1 MFSLFLY
8 NLKETDMIYSYLLNN
23 KSNDFT
29 FDKKNDSIIFSF
41 SSTSTFSDFLAD
53 LIIDLFEENLIR
65 EILEKHY
72 CYFSYEE
79 QLSIL
84 KESLN
89 IVNDN
94 SNSKHDL
101 VYFSIYDYLSS
112 ESSMILSGFIRFRL
126 KDYIEVLEYLINLSV
141 NSFIVNRE
149 YDRFIDL
156 LKDYIASSDSNADIV
171 HLVYLKKESVLLDEH
186 KNTIPFDDN
195 ILDAKYLSDISF
207 SSNDFCLNTLLNLL
221 PKKILI
227 HSLEESDVF
236 LETLTKIF
244 GDRILF
250 CNSCD
255 ICDFYKIHSSSL
267 NVEN

>member
-1 MFSLFLY
+1 M
-8 NLKETDMIYSYLLNN
+8 
-23 KSNDFT
+23 
-29 FDKKNDSIIFSF
+29 KK
-41 SSTSTFSDFLAD
+41 
-53 LIIDLFEENLIR
+53 NLIR

-94 SNSKHDL
+94 SNSKYDL

-126 KDYIEVLEYLINLSV
+126 KDYIEVLEYLIDLSV

-171 HLVYLKKESVLLDEH
+171 HLVYLKRKVFYLTSIKIQFLLM
-186 KNTIPFDDN
+186 IIFLMQN
-195 ILDAKYLSDISF
+195 IYLIF
-207 SSNDFCLNTLLNLL
+207 LFLLMIFCLNTLLNLL
-221 PKKILI
+221 PKK
-227 HSLEESDVF
+227 
-236 LETLTKIF
+236 
-244 GDRILF
+244 
-250 CNSCD
+250 
-255 ICDFYKIHSSSL
+255 Y
-267 NVEN
+267 

>member
-1 MFSLFLY
+1 MFTLFLD
-8 NLKETDMIYSYLLNN
+8 NSKETDMIYSYLLNN

-29 FDKKNDSIIFSF
+29 FDKKDDSINFSF
-41 SSTSTFSDFLAD
+41 SSTSAFSDFFAD

-79 QLSIL
+79 QLDIL

-89 IVNDN
+89 IINDN

-101 VYFSIYDYLSS
+101 VYISIYDYLSS
-112 ESSMILSGFIRFRL
+112 ESSMLLSGFIKFRL
-126 KDYIEVLEYLINLSV
+126 KDYIEVLEYLIDLSV

-149 YDRFIDL
+149 YDRFIEL
-156 LKDYIASSDSNADIV
+156 LKDYISSSDSKIDIV
-171 HLVYLKKESVLLDEH
+171 HLVYFKKESILLDSQ
-186 KNTIPFDDN
+186 KNAIPFDDN

-221 PKKILI
+221 PKKILV
-227 HSLEESDVF
+227 HSLEGSDVF

-244 GDRILF
+244 EDRVLF
-250 CNSCD
+250 CTSCEL
-255 ICDFYKIHSSSL
+255 CDFYKIHSSL
-267 NVEN
+267 DVQN